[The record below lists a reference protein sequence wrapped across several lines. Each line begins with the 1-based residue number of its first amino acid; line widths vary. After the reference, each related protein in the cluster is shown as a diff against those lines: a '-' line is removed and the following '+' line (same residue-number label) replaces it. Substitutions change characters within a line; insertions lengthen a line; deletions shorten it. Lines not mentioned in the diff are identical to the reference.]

1 MIRKCAAAS
10 LLFSLSTLLASATR
24 PQDPASAPATT
35 PSAQPASSSST
46 PNPAKPKP
54 KKVWTNDNVP
64 EAGPGV
70 SVVGSNFPG
79 SSKTS
84 PKPAHAASKS
94 SVDPRIVASLR
105 DQLNRLQGQLSI
117 VDRMYSDLKAQ
128 SKGESKNAGGLQQN
142 TAVYDSSSVAEQLQ
156 HLQEKKKRIQASIDE
171 LLDAARKAGIEP
183 GDLR

>member
-1 MIRKCAAAS
+1 MIRKVAAAN
-10 LLFSLSTLLASATR
+10 LLFALSALVASATR
-24 PQDPASAPATT
+24 PQDPANAPVPT
-35 PSAQPASSSST
+35 PSTQPSSSS
-46 PNPAKPKP
+46 PAANPPKPKQ

-64 EAGPGV
+64 EASTGV
-70 SVVGSNFPG
+70 SVVGSNSPG
-79 SSKTS
+79 SSKTP

-94 SVDPRIVASLR
+94 SIDPRIISSLR
-105 DQLNRLQGQLSI
+105 DQLNRLEGQLSI

-142 TAVYDSSSVAEQLQ
+142 TSIYDSSSVAEQLQ
-156 HLQEKKKRIQASIDE
+156 HLQEKKKRIQGSIDE